1 MVSQKQSK
9 RATTSTMRKAVK
21 RVLFRGDDV
30 TTIEEC
36 RRCGKSIESHHVDC
50 PSCGCADIVE
60 YRIQ

>member
-1 MVSQKQSK
+1 MNSQNRSK
-9 RATTSTMRKAVK
+9 RDATSTMRDAVK

-36 RRCGKSIESHHVDC
+36 RRCGKSIEAHDVDC

-60 YRIQ
+60 YRIR

>member
-1 MVSQKQSK
+1 
-9 RATTSTMRKAVK
+9 MRKAVK

>member
-1 MVSQKQSK
+1 
-9 RATTSTMRKAVK
+9 MRDAVK

-36 RRCGKSIESHHVDC
+36 RRCGKSIEAHDVDC

-60 YRIQ
+60 YRIR